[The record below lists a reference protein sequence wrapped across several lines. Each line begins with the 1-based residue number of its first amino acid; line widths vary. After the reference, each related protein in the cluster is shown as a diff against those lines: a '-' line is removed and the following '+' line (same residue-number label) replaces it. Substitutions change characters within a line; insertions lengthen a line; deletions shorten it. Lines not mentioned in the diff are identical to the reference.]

1 MQTQESPYRNSVET
15 FMQTAPLVEC
25 LPVTSLLE
33 VAGVMDMPLAELV
46 NRYQMHDEPRWIA

>member
-1 MQTQESPYRNSVET
+1 
-15 FMQTAPLVEC
+15 MQTAPLVEC